1 MSVEYAHAPRLR
13 GGCNNAGQQL
23 TAILLVQL
31 LQMKAC
37 FCITSYYYKDAVL
50 QYWLST
56 LGAISQLLLTWPPGF
71 DSTILT
77 EAYSLV
83 YRVVGLAH
91 FTHLGAGERHS
102 LEALLIGLDL
112 CYVGTLGDL
121 YQSQ

>member
-1 MSVEYAHAPRLR
+1 MQRHRNVGVHLLHQQISICYPANLMIKITFLVGYRKVE
-13 GGCNNAGQQL
+13 NVNA
-23 TAILLVQL
+23 
-31 LQMKAC
+31 
-37 FCITSYYYKDAVL
+37 CIVHKDAVL

-91 FTHLGAGERHS
+91 F
-102 LEALLIGLDL
+102 
-112 CYVGTLGDL
+112 YTLR
-121 YQSQ
+121 SW